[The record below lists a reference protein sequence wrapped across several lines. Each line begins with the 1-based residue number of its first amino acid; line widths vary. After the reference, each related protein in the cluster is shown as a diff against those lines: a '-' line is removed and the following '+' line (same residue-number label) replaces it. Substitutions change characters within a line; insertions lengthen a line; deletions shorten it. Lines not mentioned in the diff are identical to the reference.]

1 MTVTT
6 LNMQLPSVPMAPIT
20 KSDIPI
26 GPEWAYQIKW
36 DGARTLA
43 RLDGR
48 GEVELFSKRIE
59 PKNIA
64 YPQIVELLEP
74 LRIGP
79 CVLDGE
85 ILYFDGTRPN
95 FQQLRK
101 KGQSLLFVM
110 FDMLYFDGQDI
121 RHLPFTERFEK
132 LQSCF
137 PERQPRL
144 FVTDLFTDG
153 PALWEWVEKHEWEG
167 IISKQIDSPYVEG
180 KKHQF
185 WFKKRKEVRIVAD
198 VVGLKLKNGRVSSL
212 VLRYEDRY
220 IGHVSL
226 GLDEESRR
234 ILQKFAKEHPGDNP
248 FANLTPGMQKSNV
261 AWLSVP
267 FPCLVT
273 ALEFTDS
280 GLLRQPKLIGFGGAE

>member
-1 MTVTT
+1 MD
-6 LNMQLPSVPMAPIT
+6 MPLPTVPMAPIT
-20 KSDIPI
+20 RADIPL
-26 GPEWAYQIKW
+26 GPDWGYQIKW

-43 RLDGR
+43 RLDGD
-48 GEVELFSKRIE
+48 GQVELFSKRIE
-59 PKNIA
+59 PKNVA
-64 YPQIVELLEP
+64 YPDIAKLLAP

-95 FQQLRK
+95 FQRLRK
-101 KGQSLLFVM
+101 KGEQLIFVL
-110 FDMLYFDGQDI
+110 FDMLYCDGEDI
-121 RHLPFTERFEK
+121 RPLPFAERFEM
-132 LQSCF
+132 LQARL

-153 PALWEWVEKHEWEG
+153 TTLWEWVEKHEWEG
-167 IISKQIDSPYVEG
+167 IISKQLDSPYVEG

-198 VVGLKLKNGRVSSL
+198 VVGLKLKDGRVSSL

-226 GLDEESRR
+226 GLDQESKR
-234 ILQKFAKEHPGDNP
+234 ILMQFAEDHPGDNP
-248 FANLTPGMQKSNV
+248 FAKLTKGMQKSNV

-267 FPCLVT
+267 FPCRVT

-280 GLLRQPKLIGFGGAE
+280 GLLRHPKLLGFGKDNN

>member
-1 MTVTT
+1 M
-6 LNMQLPSVPMAPIT
+6 MPLPDVPMAPIT
-20 KSDIPI
+20 RADIPL
-26 GPEWAYQIKW
+26 GSEWGYQIKW

-43 RLDGR
+43 RLDGA
-48 GEVELFSKRIE
+48 GHVELFSKRIE
-59 PKNIA
+59 PKNTA
-64 YPQIVELLEP
+64 YPDIATLLAP

-79 CVLDGE
+79 CLLDGE
-85 ILYFDGTRPN
+85 ILHFDGSRPN
-95 FQQLRK
+95 FQRLRNKGEQLI
-101 KGQSLLFVM
+101 FVL
-110 FDMLYFDGQDI
+110 FDMLYCDGEDI
-121 RHLPFTERFEK
+121 RSLSFGERFDK
-132 LQSCF
+132 LQSRL

-153 PALWEWVEKHEWEG
+153 AALWEWVEKHEWEG
-167 IISKQIDSPYVEG
+167 IISKQMDSPYVEG

-198 VVGLKLKNGRVSSL
+198 VVGLKLKDGRVSSL

-226 GLDEESRR
+226 GLDQDSKR
-234 ILQKFAKEHPGDNP
+234 ILMQFAEDHPGDNP
-248 FANLTPGMQKSNV
+248 FAMLTPSMQKSNV

-267 FPCLVT
+267 FPCRVT

-280 GLLRQPKLIGFGGAE
+280 GLLRHPKLLGFGKDNN